1 MKTIKVR
8 DIQGKEILGQPIFNS
23 NGVMLIPDGT
33 VIKKDYIQTFL
44 DLGVEEIQIKEELYV
59 GIDYDEMV
67 DEEVKEECYHLIKDI
82 VKNQTKGTP
91 AEDVEIGK
99 VTEEILQSVMNQEE
113 VFINVNK
120 IRSSD
125 HAAYEHAI
133 NVAALSTIVAL
144 KLQIPR
150 HSVKEYAIG
159 ALLHDIGMT
168 FVPAVFRNEFDDD
181 LGNSKVEVVKN
192 HVFYGLDHLK
202 KKDTY
207 SDMVLDIVRNHHE
220 RIDGSGYP
228 SGLIGTNIDRGSRII
243 AVCDIY
249 DAITSK
255 RSYHEAYLPSEAV
268 EYLYGCVGSGELD
281 LDIVTAFLRRI
292 SPYPKGSF
300 VKLSNM
306 ERGVVISQNKEN
318 ICAALSQYELC
329 DCKILNADADFF
341 DKSFAY
347 IVFITFLI
355 GTEISSGVASLSTL
369 SLTAINL
376 TPSNGN
382 TFST

>member
-1 MKTIKVR
+1 MKTIKVK

-23 NGVMLIPDGT
+23 NGVMLVPDGT

-44 DLGVEEIQIKEELYV
+44 DLGVEEIQIKDELYV

-67 DEEVKEECYHLIKDI
+67 DEEVKEECYQLIKDI

-192 HVFYGLDHLK
+192 HVFYGLDHLR
-202 KKDTY
+202 KKDMY

-243 AVCDIY
+243 AVCDTFDGMVFGVSDRSRVYEAIEY
-249 DAITSK
+249 IQGNCGKLFDEKVVKAFMDSVALYPTGSIVITS
-255 RSYHEAYLPSEAV
+255 E
-268 EYLYGCVGSGELD
+268 GD
-281 LDIVTAFLRRI
+281 TAMVHR
-292 SPYPKGSF
+292 
-300 VKLSNM
+300 
-306 ERGVVISQNKEN
+306 QNKGYPARPLLRLIKDKRGEVYNKYILKDLMKELSLFILDSVEN
-318 ICAALSQYELC
+318 IY
-329 DCKILNADADFF
+329 
-341 DKSFAY
+341 
-347 IVFITFLI
+347 
-355 GTEISSGVASLSTL
+355 
-369 SLTAINL
+369 
-376 TPSNGN
+376 PR
-382 TFST
+382 